1 MEKKRNT
8 AGTYIIAAVLLAA
21 GLLWNAALERNSE
34 SGRLIKTLKS
44 YGYSLTRDELHP
56 IGTWEEQSISALLSE
71 VKLNK
76 AVEASKAAGF
86 SSDIERKGTVSLI
99 MADAGGGSVLTLY
112 LVNGEIELAFVQNP
126 GSFDVLPL
134 GEA

>member
-1 MEKKRNT
+1 MEKKRKK
-8 AGTYIIAAVLLAA
+8 AGTYIIAVVLLAA

-56 IGTWEEQSISALLSE
+56 IGTWEEQSISVLLSE

-86 SSDIERKGTVSLI
+86 SSDIERKGTISLI
-99 MADAGGGSVLTLY
+99 MADAGGGRVLTLY
-112 LVNGEIELAFVQNP
+112 LVDGDIELAFVQNP

>member
-1 MEKKRNT
+1 MEKKRKK
-8 AGTYIIAAVLLAA
+8 AGTYIIAAVLLAV

-86 SSDIERKGTVSLI
+86 SSDIERKGNISLI

>member
-1 MEKKRNT
+1 MEKKRKK
-8 AGTYIIAAVLLAA
+8 AGTYIIAAVLLAV

-86 SSDIERKGTVSLI
+86 SSDIERKGNISLI

-112 LVNGEIELAFVQNP
+112 LVNGDIELAFVQNP

-134 GEA
+134 GDA

>member
-1 MEKKRNT
+1 MEKKRSK
-8 AGTYIIAAVLLAA
+8 AGSYIIAAVLLAV

-86 SSDIERKGTVSLI
+86 SSDIERKGTISLI

-112 LVNGEIELAFVQNP
+112 LVNGDIELAFVQNP
-126 GSFDVLPL
+126 GSFEVQPL
-134 GEA
+134 GDA

>member
-1 MEKKRNT
+1 MEKKRKK

-34 SGRLIKTLKS
+34 SGRLMKTLKS

>member
-1 MEKKRNT
+1 MEKKRKK

-44 YGYSLTRDELHP
+44 YGYSLRRDELHP

>member
-1 MEKKRNT
+1 MEKKRKK

>member
-1 MEKKRNT
+1 MEKKRNK
-8 AGTYIIAAVLLAA
+8 AGSYIIAAVLLAV

-112 LVNGEIELAFVQNP
+112 LVNGDIELAFVQNP

-134 GEA
+134 GDA